1 MAANWVRLCKAEEFV
16 ANPPHIEVVLGDGRR
31 HRVSVVDKGDEYL
44 LSAVVV
50 RKAAVAALPTLP
62 VQAWVRNRSALLVG
76 FRLEHRGLLIAESW
90 VPKVGLTG
98 HEFQLYVRTLAIA
111 ADQFE
116 YALTGHDIE

>member
-1 MAANWVRLCKAEEFV
+1 MVANWARLCKAEEFFPD
-16 ANPPHIEVVLGDGRR
+16 PPHINVVLGDGRR
-31 HRVSVVDKGDEYL
+31 HRVSVAEKDDEYL
-44 LSAVVV
+44 LSAIVV
-50 RKAAVAALPTLP
+50 RKAAVDALPTLP

-90 VPKVGLTG
+90 VPKAGLTG

-116 YALTGHDIE
+116 YALTGRDIE